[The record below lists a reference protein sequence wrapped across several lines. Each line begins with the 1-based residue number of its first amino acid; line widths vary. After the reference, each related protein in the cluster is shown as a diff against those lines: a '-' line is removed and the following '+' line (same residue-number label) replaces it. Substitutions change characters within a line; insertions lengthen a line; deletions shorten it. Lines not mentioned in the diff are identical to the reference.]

1 MFLPSA
7 ETGIFCQRASSSARK
22 RFATPCQKKLG
33 PRSSSLW
40 DAGTCHPLKKRYHP
54 RSTRSTKKSTRVK
67 IAASHQRTQKLR
79 WNQRT
84 NPSKL
89 NACCF
94 FARQMTWCFAASR
107 RYHRFSSRAPRFVA
121 GGRAFTGF
129 LLIGDYLNSEGL
141 DFPKKS
147 FDPGRKVK
155 VNHSI
160 IDLWDPPKNSDG
172 TPNTEVRG
180 NSNNLTGASEPKK
193 KNNPPTCHGK
203 ILGGGFNPPE
213 RY

>member
-1 MFLPSA
+1 MRR
-7 ETGIFCQRASSSARK
+7 GHMSSI
-22 RFATPCQKKLG
+22 
-33 PRSSSLW
+33 
-40 DAGTCHPLKKRYHP
+40 KKRYHP

-94 FARQMTWCFAASR
+94 FARQMTWYFAASR

-129 LLIGDYLNSEGL
+129 LLIGDYLQNPWGNFWNTYPHDCNIWLMQLWFVRQFQNNSWTQG
-141 DFPKKS
+141 FWTIS
-147 FDPGRKVK
+147 T
-155 VNHSI
+155 S
-160 IDLWDPPKNSDG
+160 
-172 TPNTEVRG
+172 
-180 NSNNLTGASEPKK
+180 SNWKQHV
-193 KNNPPTCHGK
+193 PTW
-203 ILGGGFNPPE
+203 ITS
-213 RY
+213 

>member
-1 MFLPSA
+1 MRR
-7 ETGIFCQRASSSARK
+7 GHMSSI
-22 RFATPCQKKLG
+22 
-33 PRSSSLW
+33 
-40 DAGTCHPLKKRYHP
+40 KKRYHP

-94 FARQMTWCFAASR
+94 FARQMTWYFAASR

-129 LLIGDYLNSEGL
+129 LLIGDYLQNPWGTFETRTHMTATFDSCNCDSL
-141 DFPKKS
+141 DS
-147 FDPGRKVK
+147 FKTTHEHK
-155 VNHSI
+155 
-160 IDLWDPPKNSDG
+160 
-172 TPNTEVRG
+172 
-180 NSNNLTGASEPKK
+180 ASELYLHHQTGNNTSQHESHLNLSQLFVSPRNGNGNKK
-193 KNNPPTCHGK
+193 KCSNK
-203 ILGGGFNPPE
+203 
-213 RY
+213 